1 MAQHS
6 SSHAAI
12 TRGKFFYGWVIV
24 AACSLIVAISYGLL
38 YSYSVFFKPLVD
50 YFGWDR
56 ASVSL
61 VYSALLILRGALSI
75 PIGWLADRYGPM
87 KLTVFCGFMIGL
99 GLVLSSQVHTL
110 WQFFLTYAVIEAI
123 GLSGAFGIGSALI
136 SRWFT
141 KNRGL
146 ALGILAS
153 GSGLGS
159 LLIVPGNERLIN
171 AFDWSGAFII
181 SGTIAGVVMMAL
193 AFLLRPAPHSALA
206 GDKKPAL
213 AAQSSD
219 NPVIVE
225 SGLALRQAAKDPTMI
240 LLMAAF
246 FFFFFSTQMI
256 LVHLVNYATDVGIS
270 PLIAATFISVIGAVS
285 IAGRLSSGVGADK
298 IGIHNTMILTRV
310 FLISSFV
317 CLLFSTSLW
326 AFYLFAVIFSL
337 PYGGEIPQIPLFIG
351 KYFGTRMMATL
362 VGLCNFVLSAG
373 GAMGSWV
380 AGKIFDT
387 TQSYQGAFIAG
398 IVAGMVSLILVLI
411 LKRKNQQQIKN
422 EAIE

>member
-1 MAQHS
+1 MAKHS
-6 SSHAAI
+6 SDHAMI
-12 TRGKFFYGWVIV
+12 TRSKLFYGWVVV
-24 AACSLIVAISYGLL
+24 AACTLMVTITYGLL
-38 YSYSVFFKPLVD
+38 YSYSVFFKPIAD
-50 YFGWDR
+50 YFSWDR

-61 VYSALLILRGALSI
+61 IYSASLIIRGALSI

-87 KLTVFCGFMIGL
+87 KLMVFCGFMIGL

-110 WQFFLTYAVIEAI
+110 WQLFITYAVIEAI
-123 GLSGAFGIGSALI
+123 GLSGAFGIGAALI

-171 AFDWSGAFII
+171 AFNWSWAFII
-181 SGTIAGVVMMAL
+181 CGTIGGVVMIAL
-193 AFLLRPAPHSALA
+193 AFLLRPAPHSAST

-213 AAQSSD
+213 MAKYND
-219 NPVIVE
+219 NTVIVE
-225 SGLALRQAAKDPTMI
+225 SGVTLRQAVKDPRMI
-240 LLMAAF
+240 SLMGAF

-256 LVHLVNYATDVGIS
+256 MVHLVNYATDVGIS
-270 PLIAATFISVIGAVS
+270 PLLAATFISVIGAVS
-285 IAGRLSSGVGADK
+285 VAGRLSTGVGADK

-310 FLISSFV
+310 FLVSSFI
-317 CLLFSTSLW
+317 CLTFTTSLW

-337 PYGGEIPQIPLFIG
+337 PYGGEITQIPLYIG
-351 KYFGTRMMATL
+351 KYFGTKTMATL

-387 TQSYQGAFIAG
+387 TQSYQWAFIAG
-398 IVAGMVSLILVLI
+398 AVAGLVSLILVLI
-411 LKRKNQQQIKN
+411 LKRETQHPIKAG
-422 EAIE
+422 E